1 MFNIRKNVFE
11 TNSSSTHS
19 ICICTEEEYNRFK
32 SGDMLYDTYNE
43 ELVTVSDNE
52 IESEEDEY
60 RYRSYEDIGDYKE
73 YYSHP
78 FVTPSGDKMVAFGE
92 YGFDY

>member
-1 MFNIRKNVFE
+1 MFSIRKNVFE

-19 ICICTEEEYNRFK
+19 LCICTADEYERFRN
-32 SGDMLYDTYNE
+32 GETMYDSYND

-52 IESEEDEY
+52 IEENKY
-60 RYRSYEDIGDYKE
+60 RYKLYENMGEDLE

-78 FVTPSGDKMVAFGE
+78 FETPSGDKMVAFGE